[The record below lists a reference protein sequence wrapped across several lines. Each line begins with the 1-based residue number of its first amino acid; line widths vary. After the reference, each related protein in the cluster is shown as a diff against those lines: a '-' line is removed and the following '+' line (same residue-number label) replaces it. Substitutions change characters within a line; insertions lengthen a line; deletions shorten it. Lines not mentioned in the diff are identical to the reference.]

1 MNKKNSNLVSISI
14 NNVDDLLKF
23 FLTSKNEKMYA
34 SKEKEQKLKKQN
46 KKNSALTFVNNV
58 IGNNSQQKSIE
69 NEEKYKKIKKS
80 KSPSIRLF
88 LTTKEK
94 NDTKKRK
101 SVLYPEQN
109 GPLLMKSMNLTN
121 RKNNLRNK
129 HKHNNA
135 VTLSQNFDSIMKNY
149 LK

>member
-1 MNKKNSNLVSISI
+1 M
-14 NNVDDLLKF
+14 
-23 FLTSKNEKMYA
+23 TPQNEKKYA

-58 IGNNSQQKSIE
+58 FNVNNSQQKSTE
-69 NEEKYKKIKKS
+69 SEEKYKKIKKS

-94 NDTKKRK
+94 NDNKKRK

-109 GPLLMKSMNLTN
+109 GSLLMKSMNFTN
-121 RKNNLRNK
+121 RKNILRNK
-129 HKHNNA
+129 HKANNA
-135 VTLSQNFDSIMKNY
+135 VTLSQNFDSIMRNY

>member
-1 MNKKNSNLVSISI
+1 MLKSVNVRDIIKNAKGNVIPEFLKKENPEAKVMPAFI
-14 NNVDDLLKF
+14 DLSVTCMRCGCVLYSGCYTKGIIG
-23 FLTSKNEKMYA
+23 
-34 SKEKEQKLKKQN
+34 KLK
-46 KKNSALTFVNNV
+46 
-58 IGNNSQQKSIE
+58 
-69 NEEKYKKIKKS
+69 KKIKKA

-94 NDTKKRK
+94 NDNKKRK

-109 GPLLMKSMNLTN
+109 GSLLMKSMNFTN

-129 HKHNNA
+129 HKPNNA
-135 VTLSQNFDSIMKNY
+135 VTLSQNFDSIMRNY

>member
-1 MNKKNSNLVSISI
+1 
-14 NNVDDLLKF
+14 
-23 FLTSKNEKMYA
+23 MYA